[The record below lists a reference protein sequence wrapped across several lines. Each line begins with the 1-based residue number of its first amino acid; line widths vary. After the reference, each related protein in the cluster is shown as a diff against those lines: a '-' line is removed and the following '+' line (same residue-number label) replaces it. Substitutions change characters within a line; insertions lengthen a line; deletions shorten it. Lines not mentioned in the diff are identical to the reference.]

1 MLTSPLINEAT
12 DGVSK
17 VVSLLDNYD
26 LLREDFDSVIELTTW
41 PGMKDPMSQ
50 IDSKV
55 SRWIIGVNLLLSVKS
70 LIGVNLLIGVSI
82 LIGVNHC

>member
-17 VVSLLDNYD
+17 VVSLLDTYD
-26 LLREDFDSVIELTTW
+26 LLREDFDSVIELTSW

-55 SRWIIGVNLLLSVKS
+55 SRGLTVCI
-70 LIGVNLLIGVSI
+70 
-82 LIGVNHC
+82 